1 MTEQEIIWIEKYNED
16 RPESE
21 HISNMGEFNRAMLD
35 LEIKNIKSVFGMNK
49 FTEEEFKEHYK
60 EFIENFNTKY
70 RLLDLDFKMIML
82 MRGCSVDEF
91 KMQMDTI
98 AKKDTYPNHV
108 VWEDEVRYDD
118 SSDGENDGVEEG
130 DGREDHNEY

>member
-21 HISNMGEFNRAMLD
+21 HISNMGEYNRAMLD
-35 LEIKNIKSVFGMNK
+35 LEIKNIKSVFGM
-49 FTEEEFKEHYK
+49 
-60 EFIENFNTKY
+60 
-70 RLLDLDFKMIML
+70 IML

-91 KMQMDTI
+91 KTQMDAI
-98 AKKDTYPNHV
+98 AKKDTYPNHI
-108 VWEDEVRYDD
+108 VWEGEVRYDD
-118 SSDGENDGVEEG
+118 SSDGEDDGVEEG